1 MINTT
6 LKTVRNSL
14 NFERTMDDWRLEHF
28 LDRLLEQDFCKI
40 HCLVKTSNTNN
51 KRFVEVYDYGGT
63 YLKSILLKEITRE
76 DNPEALYKGLMP
88 EVKLLVLFG
97 D

>member
-1 MINTT
+1 MIDTT
-6 LKTVRNSL
+6 LKTIRNSFE
-14 NFERTMDDWRLEHF
+14 FERTMDDWSLEHF
-28 LDRLLEQDFCKI
+28 LDRLLEQDFCSI
-40 HCLVKTSNTNN
+40 HCLVKTNIFNN

-63 YLKSILLKEITRE
+63 CPKSILLKEITHE
-76 DNPEALYKGLMP
+76 DNPEALYKRLMP

>member
-6 LKTVRNSL
+6 LKTLRNPFDSK
-14 NFERTMDDWRLEHF
+14 RTMSDWRLEHF
-28 LDRLLEQDFCKI
+28 LDRLLEQDFYKI
-40 HCLVKTSNTNN
+40 HCLVKTSNLNN
-51 KRFVEVYDYGGT
+51 KRFVEVCNYGGT
-63 YLKSILLKEITRE
+63 YTKSILLKEITHE
-76 DNPEALYKGLMP
+76 DNPEDLYKKLMP